1 MLKKLR
7 IKFVIINMS
16 FVISILAVVL
26 TIFFVANYRRFQQQ
40 TRMIMIQA
48 MDQEKLEKQ
57 PDKLEFGRRPV
68 DAPPPITPVFIITM
82 EEDGHSMKSIWQSNI
97 TVSQEMAEE
106 LVSIVLNREENKGV
120 LEDYSLRYFKV
131 NMHGESKIFFADQSY
146 ELNSIHL
153 LIRNTILIFVI
164 AVSLFFLLSVYLSFS
179 ALKPVKQAWKQQNQF
194 IADASHELKTPLTVI
209 LANLQILSSH
219 KDSTI
224 KEQKKWLVNTEEEAN
239 RMKQL
244 VEELLFLARSDA
256 GNIPESQS
264 SVAVLDFSE
273 LILKCSLLFESVA
286 FENKVDLVTD
296 ISSGIQISGNEI
308 QLKQMTGV
316 LLDNA
321 CKYAEKGGTVTVSL
335 KKTASHAV
343 LSVANTGTLITPE
356 EQKHIFERFYR
367 ADKSRARKEGGYG
380 LGLSIAR
387 TVVEKHKGK
396 IAVISSQE
404 KGTVFNVT
412 LPLI

>member
-26 TIFFVANYRRFQQQ
+26 TIFFFANYRRFQEQ
-40 TRMIMIQA
+40 TRMIMRQT
-48 MDQEKLEKQ
+48 MEQEEFERQ

-68 DAPPPITPVFIITM
+68 DAPPPITPVFVITL
-82 EEDGHSMKSIWQSNI
+82 EPDENSVKNIWQSNI
-97 TVSQEMAEE
+97 TVSEEMAED
-106 LVSIVLNREENKGV
+106 LVSIVQSRDEKKGI
-120 LEDYSLRYFKV
+120 LKDYSLRYFKA

-146 ELNSIHL
+146 ELNSIYS
-153 LIRNTILIFVI
+153 LIRNILLIFVI
-164 AVSLFFLLSVYLSFS
+164 SVSLFFLLSVYLSFS
-179 ALKPVKQAWKQQNQF
+179 ALRPVEQAWKQQNQF

-224 KEQKKWLVNTEEEAN
+224 KEQDKWLVNTEEEAN

-244 VEELLFLARSDA
+244 VEELLFLARSDS

-264 SVAVLDFSE
+264 AVAVLDFSE

-296 ISSGIQISGNEI
+296 ITSGIQISGNEI

-321 CKYAEKGGTVTVSL
+321 CKYAEIGGTVTVSL

-396 IAVISSQE
+396 IAVISSKE
-404 KGTVFNVT
+404 KGTVFTVT
-412 LPLI
+412 LPL